1 MRQRIYLF
9 IYIFFSL
16 FFSRLIPDLNQTL
29 RIAYL
34 VSLGLFDPSPLL
46 VTHAHNQV
54 LCFI

>member
-1 MRQRIYLF
+1 MRQRLYLF
-9 IYIFFSL
+9 IFIFFSL